1 MSNLSGLKLNYVN
14 FYTFKTIILICLS
27 QTKMYLVGL
36 CTYSGSLE
44 QDILEG
50 VSTNVQFEFKSK
62 STYFLII
69 YIHYSEQNMCYLSCK
84 KSQILWP
91 HVITLNIGYGHSFK
105 TMCILMYYSLP
116 LKRPLTS
123 KCIPLTLRVWLVF
136 SS

>member
-84 KSQILWP
+84 KSQWPWFMASCHHVKHRLW
-91 HVITLNIGYGHSFK
+91 SFFQNNVYFNV
-105 TMCILMYYSLP
+105 L
-116 LKRPLTS
+116 
-123 KCIPLTLRVWLVF
+123 
-136 SS
+136 